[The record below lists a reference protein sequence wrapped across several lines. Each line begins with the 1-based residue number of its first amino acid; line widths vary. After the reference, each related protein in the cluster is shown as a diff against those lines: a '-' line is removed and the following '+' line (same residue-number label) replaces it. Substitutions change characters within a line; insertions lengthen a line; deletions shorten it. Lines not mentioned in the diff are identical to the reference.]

1 MGKNVKATTG
11 ETQRFV
17 KDLDA
22 TLLQLSPYDA
32 FTLRDA
38 CAGVHAFGGIGS
50 GKTTGTG
57 QAIASAYLRAGMGAV
72 WLCVKPEEVARALA
86 LAKANGRA
94 DSVIVFD
101 ETQGFNFIDYELA
114 KHGTAGVGNVVES
127 LMRVLASA
135 DQTTGVTGQTG
146 DAFWEHATRQMLHY
160 ILPALYG
167 AWGNV
172 TIRSIVDFAASAAT
186 KSEHYADEAWCGNSL
201 AARSLQKLSDNAVV
215 PMDDHGQRTLLDYWF
230 RQFPA
235 IPEKTR
241 GNIVTTLSAKLDRFN
256 HGRLQQAFCGKTTIV
271 PEMTFHGAII
281 VMAMPA
287 LTWHEDGVIGQKLFK
302 YFWQRAME
310 SRNGLD
316 PRHQERAVFIFSDES
331 QYFVDVKDDEFLST
345 CRASR
350 ACVVFMTQTLPTYY
364 AKLGKDKQDAVD
376 GLVGKFATQ
385 VFHANAC
392 SRTNQFAAQ
401 LIGRG
406 LHRRASGSESEG
418 HSSNYG
424 MNQGGGSSSGTSF
437 NSGSSHSDMGGGS
450 RSSGWGRSSTHSTSW
465 GENISR
471 GTSQNRTQG
480 WSEQM
485 DYLIEPNFFTYGLR
499 TGGKPHKGIVTGLWF
514 KAGASFASADGNNH
528 MVVAFKQ

>member
-1 MGKNVKATTG
+1 MS
-11 ETQRFV
+11 FI

-22 TLLQLSPYDA
+22 TLLQLSLRDA

-57 QAIASAYLRAGMGAV
+57 QAIISAYLRAGMGGV
-72 WLCVKPEEVARALA
+72 WFCVKPEEVARALA

-101 ETQGFNFIDYELA
+101 ETKGFNFIDYELA
-114 KHGTAGVGNVVES
+114 KHGTAGIGNVVES

-135 DQTTGVTGQTG
+135 DQTTGVTGQGG

-160 ILPALYG
+160 ILPTLYG

-172 TIRSIVDFAASAAT
+172 TIRGIVDFASSVAT
-186 KSEHYADEAWCGNSL
+186 KPEQYADETWCRNSL
-201 AARSLQKLSDNAVV
+201 AARSLQKLSENAVV
-215 PMDDHGQRTLLDYWF
+215 PMDAHGQRTLFDYWF
-230 RQFPA
+230 RVVPA

-256 HGRLQQAFCGKTTIV
+256 HGRLQQAFCGRTTVV
-271 PEMTFHGAII
+271 PELTFHGSII
-281 VMAMPA
+281 VLAMPA
-287 LTWHEDGVIGQKLFK
+287 LTWNEDGVIGQKLFK
-302 YFWQRAME
+302 YFWQRAVE
-310 SRNGLD
+310 SRNGLA
-316 PRHQERAVFIFSDES
+316 PLHRERPVFMMADEA
-331 QYFVDVKDDEFLST
+331 QYFIDVKDDEFLST

-364 AKLGKDKQDAVD
+364 AKLGKDKQDAAD

-392 SRTNQFAAQ
+392 PRTNQFAAQ

-406 LHRRASGSESEG
+406 VHRRMSGSESEG
-418 HSSNYG
+418 RNSSYS
-424 MNQGGGSSSGTSF
+424 MNEGGGSSAGTSL
-437 NSGSSHSDMGGGS
+437 NHGRSYSDAGSSY
-450 RSSGWGRSSTHSTSW
+450 SSGAGSSSTQSTSW
-465 GENISR
+465 GESI
-471 GTSQNRTQG
+471 GGGASQNRTHG

-485 DYLIEPNFFTYGLR
+485 DNLIEPNFFTYGLK
-499 TGGKPHKGIVTGLWF
+499 TGGKPHRGLVSALWF
-514 KAGASFASADGNNH
+514 KAGASFASADGGNH
-528 MVVAFKQ
+528 MVVAFRQ